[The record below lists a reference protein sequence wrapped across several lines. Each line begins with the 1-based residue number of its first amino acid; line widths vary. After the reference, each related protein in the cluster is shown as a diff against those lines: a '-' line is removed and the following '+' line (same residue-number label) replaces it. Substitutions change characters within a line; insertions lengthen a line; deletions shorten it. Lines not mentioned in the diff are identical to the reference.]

1 MAAGPPGPLA
11 ERCPSMIAWSVRST
25 GRRRRRM
32 VRQVI
37 TGVIELRRRLGVK
50 RILRASLVPAL
61 AALLA
66 VQAAAPVALA
76 DQTPRQKAEAQ
87 ASARKLGEDALRLY
101 GEKKFA
107 EAYEMFRSADELF
120 HANTLVL
127 FMGHCRREVGRLLE
141 ARDIYLKIVNES
153 VPKGSVEQ
161 FKKAQATAQDELSK
175 LKARIPTLRVTL
187 RGSAA
192 DKAKLRLDG
201 APTEAS
207 ELSSGKEIDPGE
219 HKITA
224 EAPGA
229 VDAERTVTVDEGRE
243 TAVEIELAAD
253 PKVAAPVKKKKGSI
267 VPGAVALGVGAA
279 AAGAGAVTG
288 FMAMS
293 KIDDIK
299 SRCRPDG
306 HCLVSDQA
314 NADSA
319 QLLKTISTIG
329 FAAGGALLATG
340 AVLLIVR
347 PGGGKEA
354 EGAAGTYITVGV
366 GSVGVGGSF

>member
-1 MAAGPPGPLA
+1 
-11 ERCPSMIAWSVRST
+11 
-25 GRRRRRM
+25 M
-32 VRQVI
+32 VRQVLI
-37 TGVIELRRRLGVK
+37 GVIELCKQLGVK
-50 RILRASLVPAL
+50 RILRASLVPAF

-66 VQAAAPVALA
+66 VHAVAPAASAE
-76 DQTPRQKAEAQ
+76 QTARQKAEAQ

-107 EAYEMFRSADELF
+107 EAYEIFRSADELF

-127 FMGHCRREVGRLLE
+127 FMGHCRREAGRLLE
-141 ARDIYLKIVNES
+141 ARDIYEKVVNES
-153 VPKGSVEQ
+153 VPKGAVEQ
-161 FKKAQATAQDELSK
+161 FKKAKATAADELSK

-187 RGSAA
+187 RGAGASS
-192 DKAKLRLDG
+192 AKLRLDG
-201 APTEAS
+201 APTS
-207 ELSSGKEIDPGE
+207 VGELASGKEIDPGE

-224 EAPGA
+224 ETSGVEPT
-229 VDAERTVTVDEGRE
+229 ERVVTVDEGRE
-243 TAVEIELAAD
+243 TAVEIELTSD
-253 PKVAAPVKKKKGSI
+253 PKVATPVKKKKGAI

-279 AAGAGAVTG
+279 AAAAGGVTG

-299 SRCRPDG
+299 TRCRPDG

-340 AVLLIVR
+340 VVLLVVR

-354 EGAAGTYITVGV
+354 EGDEGTASAYIDIGV
-366 GSVGVGGSF
+366 GSIGIGGSF